1 MAITCETIVNE
12 ALALPP
18 AERVAVIDKLLSSLD
33 EADQKLDAL
42 WAKEAEARLD
52 AFDRGEIRG
61 IPLEDILARYRH
73 RG

>member
-1 MAITCETIVNE
+1 MAITCDTIVNE
-12 ALALPP
+12 ALTLPP
-18 AERVAVIDKLLSSLD
+18 AERVAVIDKLLSSLY

-42 WAKEAEARLD
+42 WAKEAEARID